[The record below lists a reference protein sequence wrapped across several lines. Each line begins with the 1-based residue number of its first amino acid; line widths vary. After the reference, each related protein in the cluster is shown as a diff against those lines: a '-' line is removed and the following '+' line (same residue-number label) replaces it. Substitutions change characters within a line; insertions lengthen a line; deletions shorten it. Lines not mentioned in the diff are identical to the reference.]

1 MVIVEANGA
10 SKNKTQN
17 KKGVTMENVR
27 TSNLI
32 SRETFSELQRRS
44 ILASKTLSMVRG
56 KIENE
61 DGATFK
67 SFLNEF
73 DVVIEYIE
81 CAAWEAA
88 EKNTEAGEKLFKLC
102 DVARHFSGLW
112 KKETPSTADE
122 LKTVE
127 KVRGYIVR
135 LSNSPL
141 SAPNWEGLEKI
152 AGSEVVANAGKK
164 VNLGGVVLDVEDVC
178 REEPAPV
185 VDTVDEEE
193 QDAIKAEALDKASK
207 LIEFV
212 DRQEYSAR
220 QANDFCALCAM
231 RDNILDVWAFDEVE
245 NGVRRVK
252 NYLEKRG
259 AVIAPYLV
267 EILDLYKNK
276 RAAE

>member
-1 MVIVEANGA
+1 
-10 SKNKTQN
+10 
-17 KKGVTMENVR
+17 MENVR

-32 SRETFSELQRRS
+32 SRETFEDLQNRS
-44 ILASKTLSMVRG
+44 IIAGKILSMVRG

-61 DGATFK
+61 DGATFEG
-67 SFLNEF
+67 FLMF
-73 DVVIEYIE
+73 FDDVVEFIE

-88 EKNTEAGEKLFKLC
+88 ETNTEAGEKLFKLC
-102 DVARHFSGLW
+102 DVARHFSELW

-141 SAPNWEGLEKI
+141 SAPNWEGLERI

-164 VNLGGVVLDVEDVC
+164 VNLGGVVLNVEDVC
-178 REEPAPV
+178 KEEPAPV

-193 QDAIKAEALDKASK
+193 QAAIKAEALDKASNI
-207 LIEFV
+207 IELV
-212 DRQEYSAR
+212 DRQEYSTK

-252 NYLEKRG
+252 NDLEKRG
-259 AVIAPYLV
+259 ALVAPYLV

-276 RAAE
+276 RSAQ

>member
-1 MVIVEANGA
+1 
-10 SKNKTQN
+10 
-17 KKGVTMENVR
+17 MENVR

-32 SRETFSELQRRS
+32 SRETFEELQKRS
-44 ILASKTLSMVRG
+44 ILAGKTLSKVRG

-61 DGATFK
+61 EGATFK
-67 SFLNEF
+67 GFLAFFDDTIEF
-73 DVVIEYIE
+73 IE

-102 DVARHFSGLW
+102 DVARHFSELW

-127 KVRGYIVR
+127 RVRGYMSR
-135 LSNSPL
+135 LSSSPL
-141 SAPNWEGLEKI
+141 SAPNWDGLEKI

-164 VNLGGVVLDVEDVC
+164 VNLGGVVLNVEDVC

-185 VDTVDEEE
+185 VDAVDEEE
-193 QDAIKAEALDKASK
+193 QGAIKAEALVKTSN

-212 DRQEYSAR
+212 ERQEYSIK

-252 NYLEKRG
+252 NDLEQRG
-259 AVIAPYLV
+259 AFIAPYLV

-276 RAAE
+276 RAE

>member
-1 MVIVEANGA
+1 
-10 SKNKTQN
+10 
-17 KKGVTMENVR
+17 MENVR
-27 TSNLI
+27 TSEI
-32 SRETFSELQRRS
+32 ITRETFAELQSRS
-44 ILASKTLSMVRG
+44 ILAAKTLSIVRG

-61 DGATFK
+61 DGATFT

-73 DVVIEYIE
+73 DVVIEFIE
-81 CAAWEAA
+81 CAAWESA
-88 EKNTEAGEKLFKLC
+88 ENNTEAGAKLFKLC
-102 DVARHFSGLW
+102 DVARHFSSMW
-112 KKETPSTADE
+112 KEEAPSSADE
-122 LKTVE
+122 LKAVE
-127 KVRGYIVR
+127 NVRGYISR

-141 SAPNWEGLEKI
+141 SSPNWEGIEKI
-152 AGSEVVANAGKK
+152 AGAEIVANAGKK

-185 VDTVDEEE
+185 VETVDEEK

-212 DRQEYSAR
+212 DGQEYSTR

-231 RDNILDVWAFDEVE
+231 RDKILDVWAFNEVE

-252 NYLEKRG
+252 NDLEKRG
-259 AVIAPYLV
+259 AIVAPYLV
-267 EILDLYKNK
+267 EIIDLYKNK

>member
-1 MVIVEANGA
+1 
-10 SKNKTQN
+10 
-17 KKGVTMENVR
+17 MEDVR

-32 SRETFSELQRRS
+32 SRDTFKELQNRS
-44 ILASKTLSMVRG
+44 LLAEKTLSMVRG

-61 DGATFK
+61 DGVTFK
-67 SFLNEF
+67 LFLMF
-73 DVVIEYIE
+73 FDDVVEFIE

-88 EKNTEAGEKLFKLC
+88 EKNTEAGKNLFKLC
-102 DVARHFSGLW
+102 DVARHFSEAW
-112 KKETPSTADE
+112 KNNTPSSVDDLENAE
-122 LKTVE
+122 NI
-127 KVRGYIVR
+127 RGYIAR

-141 SAPNWEGLEKI
+141 SVPNWEGLEKL

-164 VNLGGVVLDVEDVC
+164 VKLGGVVLNVDDVC

-185 VDTVDEEE
+185 VEIVDEEE
-193 QDAIKAEALDKASK
+193 QIAIKADALKKASK

-212 DRQEYSAR
+212 DGQEYSTR

-231 RDNILDVWAFDEVE
+231 RGNILDVWAFDEVE

-252 NYLEKRG
+252 NDLEKRG
-259 AVIAPYLV
+259 AIVAPYLV

-276 RAAE
+276 RSAE